1 MRVAVITLFPE
12 ILDSLNYGM
21 PGRAQAK
28 GLLELSCINPR
39 DFTDDA
45 YQSVD
50 DSPYGGGPGMVL
62 KAEPLLQAVVVAQ
75 NRLQKP
81 ARVIYLSP
89 QGRKLNHAGVVEL
102 SNCENLILLAGRY
115 EGIDQRVID
124 SVVDEQWSIGD
135 YVLSGGEFAACVMI
149 DTITRLLPGVLGAAE
164 SAEQDSF
171 VSGLLD
177 YPHYT
182 RPEVV
187 KDLKVP
193 EILLSGNHTAIA
205 KWRLQQSLGA
215 TWRYRPDLLE
225 QYILTDEERIL
236 LHDFIKGE
244 EDE

>member
-1 MRVAVITLFPE
+1 MRVTVITLFPE

-21 PGRAQAK
+21 PGRAKAK

-39 DFTDDA
+39 DFTADA

-62 KAEPLLQAVVVAQ
+62 KAEPLLQAIAVAQ
-75 NRLQKP
+75 DIKKP

-89 QGRKLNHAGVVEL
+89 QGRKLDHSGIVEL
-102 SNCENLILLAGRY
+102 SNRESLILLAGRY

-149 DTITRLLPGVLGAAE
+149 DAITRLLPGVLGAAE

-187 KDLKVP
+187 KDLRVP
-193 EILLSGNHTAIA
+193 EVLLSGDHAAIA
-205 KWRLQQSLGA
+205 KWRLQQALGF

-225 QYILTDEERIL
+225 QYVLTDEERAL
-236 LHDFIKGE
+236 LNDFIKGE
-244 EDE
+244 ENE